1 VTLECPRTR
10 LRRLYPVT
18 QAFRTE
24 RESGDAFP
32 QPSMSSNRVTQS
44 NAFTDSSDGS
54 PMSMSATLVVE
65 GGEVESYLRATAAKE
80 GTGVVELSVSY
91 LRGLG
96 LQVVRSADPTGR
108 DPSHVSVIGEKTKS
122 VQRALA
128 KGATWILR
136 PTAPRG
142 G

>member
-1 VTLECPRTR
+1 MPTHEAAPAI
-10 LRRLYPVT
+10 P
-18 QAFRTE
+18 
-24 RESGDAFP
+24 GDASIP
-32 QPSMSSNRVTQS
+32 DGARVWRRVPAALYVVEQGRPQS

-54 PMSMSATLVVE
+54 PMSATLVVE
-65 GGEVESYLRATAAKE
+65 GAEVESYLRATAAKE

-96 LQVVRSADPTGR
+96 LQVVRSADSTGR